1 MRSYIAA
8 AAAFAALAQAQ
19 DFDRDAI
26 RQLETLPDVT
36 IPVVYATEPAI
47 TATATTVSYTSEASI
62 AAISSALAANPDDSF
77 PLNSAMEKRA
87 AAPTSCQVQ
96 PTGVSL
102 GPQSDGTDSAS
113 AFKAYPAFSSNAVSA
128 ASAVPTGYV
137 NTFTNLGASNNA
149 FGYMGYTLLQS
160 YDQQTCADKCT
171 KINGCQ
177 AFNIYY
183 ERDPLYNQDS
193 DNCLQNSTT
202 QIKCVFW
209 SGPVTTENA
218 VNNGQYR
225 NKFQVVIAGSNGF
238 VNKSI
243 ATPDGYLAGVFLD
256 KYAINAPLDCVGDD
270 TFIRSAQVGSGVFDA
285 GLCAAACNE
294 QAAYGRQHPPTDGS
308 INKLCSFFNTYILY
322 RNGKPL
328 QQTCAMYTEAWAQ
341 SYAVNSGYYDGSDK
355 YTVGF
360 SYSFA
365 NKTDSGKPRYACNIA
380 SAKSAIVSATLQSY
394 CSSLL
399 SVTGSTQV
407 VTVTPTVSA
416 VTFTTLA
423 AKKKR
428 ATTTTPAALQK
439 FPASAISSACAMVAT
454 SGAVVSTTTTASAT
468 TVYTSTSTSIV
479 AAPTA

>member
-8 AAAFAALAQAQ
+8 AAAFAVLAQAQ

-36 IPVVYATEPAI
+36 IPVIYATEPAT

-77 PLNSAMEKRA
+77 PLNSALEKRA
-87 AAPTSCQVQ
+87 AAPTSCQAQ

-102 GPQSDGTDSAS
+102 GPQTTDDSAS
-113 AFKAYPAFSSNAVSA
+113 AFTAYPAFAQTASSA
-128 ASAVPTGYV
+128 ASAVPSGYV
-137 NTFTNLGASNNA
+137 NTFSNKLASNNA
-149 FGYMGYTLLQS
+149 FGYMGYTLLKD
-160 YDQQTCADKCT
+160 YNQQTCADKCT

-183 ERDPLYNQDS
+183 ERDPLQNQDDPS
-193 DNCLQNSTT
+193 CSTSSTT

-218 VNNGQYR
+218 VNNGQWR
-225 NKFQVVIAGSNGF
+225 NKFQVVIAGSNGY

-341 SYAVNSGYYDGSDK
+341 SYAVNSGYTDNGDK

-360 SYSFA
+360 SYSFS
-365 NKTDSGKPRYACNIA
+365 NKTDSGMPRYACNVA

-399 SVTGSTQV
+399 SVSGSTQV

-416 VTFTTLA
+416 TTFTTA
-423 AKKKR
+423 GAQQKR
-428 ATTTTPAALQK
+428 AAASTPAALQK
-439 FPASAISSACAMVAT
+439 FPASAVSSACALVAT

-468 TVYTSTSTSIV
+468 TVYIATSIV
-479 AAPTA
+479 PTPTPTET